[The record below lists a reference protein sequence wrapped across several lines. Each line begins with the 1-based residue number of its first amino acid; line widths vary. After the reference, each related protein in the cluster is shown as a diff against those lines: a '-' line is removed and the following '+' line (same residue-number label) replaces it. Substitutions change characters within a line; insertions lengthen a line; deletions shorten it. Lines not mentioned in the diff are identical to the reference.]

1 MSRMIQTSEFA
12 QASKFVLVASVAALG
27 LVGPCPAET
36 LQDALVQA
44 YRTNPVLQGQRY
56 QQQALDES
64 YVQARAGW
72 RPTASFKSSAQYE
85 REPNSSLDASEGS
98 VAGNIGQASITVSQP
113 IYTGGRTAWAVRAAE
128 ATVGA
133 GREEL
138 RTVEAQVLLS
148 VIQAYA
154 DVMRDQQILA
164 VRQADMATLEKQV
177 AESSEKFKLGQV
189 TKTDVAQA
197 QAQLE
202 SARVSLAAA
211 EAQLEISRAEY
222 AAAVGQSPGQLE
234 TPTGLPGMPASVDQA
249 FDLAEGSNPLLL
261 QSVEKE
267 KASRAQI
274 SAARA
279 AYRPTVALQG
289 TYGYIGPITPVNT
302 RDYAQDVTGGVVMTM
317 PILTGGVTASEV
329 RQATAQNSSDRVAIE
344 AAHRQVVQSVAQ
356 AWNQLLSG
364 RAGVKAGEAQVGAA
378 DLALKGA
385 QAEYVYG
392 LRTTLDVLISDE
404 NLRSAQLSLA
414 GSQHDVLLAEASVLQ
429 ASGRL
434 EAWDLLPAEPAYDP
448 KAHFERVK
456 DAARLPWEGVVQA
469 LDQAGGPGPIA
480 AHQ

>member
-1 MSRMIQTSEFA
+1 MNRAMNSIKSALAVGT
-12 QASKFVLVASVAALG
+12 AALCLG
-27 LVGPCPAET
+27 GPCAAET
-36 LQDALVQA
+36 LQEALAQA

-72 RPTASFKSSAQYE
+72 RPTANFKSSANYE

-113 IYTGGRTAWAVRAAE
+113 IYTGGRTAWAVREAE

-138 RTVEAQVLLS
+138 RTIEAQVLLS
-148 VIQAYA
+148 VIEGYV
-154 DVMRDQQILA
+154 DVLRDQQILV
-164 VRQADMATLEKQV
+164 VRQADMSTLERQV
-177 AESSEKFKLGQV
+177 SESSEKFKLGQV

-202 SARVSLAAA
+202 SARVALAAA

-222 AAAVGQSPGQLE
+222 VAAVGQAPGELVA
-234 TPTGLPGMPASVDQA
+234 PTGLPGLPVSVDQA
-249 FDLAEGSNPLLL
+249 FELAEGSNPLLL
-261 QSVEKE
+261 QSQLKE
-267 KASRAQI
+267 KASRAEI
-274 SAARA
+274 SAAKA

-289 TYGYIGPITPVNT
+289 TYGYIGPITPVDT
-302 RDYAQDVTGGVVMTM
+302 RDYAQNVTAGVVMSM
-317 PILTGGVTASEV
+317 PILTGGLTASQV

-364 RAGVKAGEAQVGAA
+364 RAGVKAGEAQVAAA

-414 GSQHDVLLAEASVLQ
+414 GSQHDVLLAEASVLE

-434 EAWDLLPAEPAYDP
+434 EAWDLMPAEPTYDP
-448 KAHFERVK
+448 KAHFDRVK
-456 DAARLPWEGVVQA
+456 DAARLPWEGAVQA
-469 LDQAGGPGPIA
+469 LDQAGAPGA
-480 AHQ
+480 VASHE